1 MKARGLGYLAF
12 GLLAFQLLP
21 RAALAD
27 ALADSEALVWLQKI
41 AAAAR
46 ELSYAGT
53 FVYQHGDQVETSH
66 ITHYV
71 DRAGEIEKL
80 ETLDGPK
87 REIIR
92 NQNEIITFYAESK
105 SIKRER
111 RAARRSFPALLPDP
125 LSSISDFYRVR
136 KGNLERIAGLDA
148 QALVLEPRDE
158 FRYGHK
164 LWADLNSGLLL
175 KAKMLN
181 ERQQVVE
188 QFHFTQISIGPVSKD
203 AVRPSF
209 DIPPLPAR
217 SSQPDVTNL
226 AETGWVVGNSPAG
239 FRKILEM
246 SRLRNDGQGPVVHLV
261 FSDGLAAV
269 SVFIEPLP
277 ASRKVPDGLMH
288 QGAVHIYSRS
298 LSDRLVTVLGETPA
312 ATVVQMGNSVG
323 PRGK

>member
-1 MKARGLGYLAF
+1 MNPRGLGFLLS
-12 GLLAFQLLP
+12 GLLAFQLVP
-21 RAALAD
+21 RGALAD
-27 ALADSEALVWLQKI
+27 TLADTEALAWLQRI

-46 ELSYAGT
+46 ELSYSGT
-53 FVYQHGDQVETSH
+53 FVYQHGDQAETSR

-87 REIIR
+87 REVIR

-105 SIKRER
+105 SVKRER
-111 RAARRSFPALLPDP
+111 RASRRSFPALLPDA
-125 LSSISDFYRVR
+125 LSSITDFYQLR
-136 KGNLERIAGLDA
+136 KGGQERIAGLDA

-175 KAKMLN
+175 KAKMVN
-181 ERQQVVE
+181 ERHQVVE
-188 QFHFTQISIGPVSKD
+188 QFHFTQVSIGPVSKE
-203 AVRPSF
+203 AVRPGF
-209 DIPPLPAR
+209 IVPPMPPPSA
-217 SSQPDVTNL
+217 DVASA
-226 AETGWVVGNSPAG
+226 AETGWVVRSSPAG

-246 SRLRNDGQGPVVHLV
+246 SRVRKDGQGQVAHLV

-277 ASRKVPDGLMH
+277 ASRRVPDGLMH
-288 QGAVHIYSRS
+288 QGALHIYSRS
-298 LSDRLVTVLGETPA
+298 LPDQLVTVLGETPA